1 MVVSMNMEHSP
12 GVPSEFAFETSS
24 FMRSYFKTLL
34 NPLVWNV
41 FILSQTLLLGET
53 EQENTLLKVK
63 MTGSSENIKPVV
75 QCPRT
80 WPGAGTAVP
89 YRLQQNGAQGIAPP
103 ASPSTPIVPGLQGL
117 LAAREAILT
126 GCILTTT
133 SVCSAVSHCLLAAA
147 CKQRSADFTM
157 PMAVL
162 LLYHPVQL
170 RVGCYY
176 LSCVKHGLC
185 CSLWCFLL
193 AKPFNS
199 SNHLYFYA
207 KRRDTYILQIHYF
220 FPVWEKKRGRNQERN
235 VFSLTC
241 SKGNCDFYP
250 CCREVHNF
258 LQPCSCFYWTFYS
271 VKM

>member
-1 MVVSMNMEHSP
+1 MKFLYSLTNTSP
-12 GVPSEFAFETSS
+12 RRDWTGK
-24 FMRSYFKTLL
+24 Y
-34 NPLVWNV
+34 
-41 FILSQTLLLGET
+41 
-53 EQENTLLKVK
+53 LLKVK

-89 YRLQQNGAQGIAPP
+89 YRLQRNGAQGIAPP
-103 ASPSTPIVPGLQGL
+103 ASPSAPIVPGLQGL

-133 SVCSAVSHCLLAAA
+133 SICSAVSHCLLAAA
-147 CKQRSADFTM
+147 CKQLSADFTI
-157 PMAVL
+157 PKAVL

-170 RVGCYY
+170 RVGCYS

-207 KRRDTYILQIHYF
+207 KRRDTYILQIRYF
-220 FPVWEKKRGRNQERN
+220 FLYEKREEERIKREMS
-235 VFSLTC
+235 SLTC
-241 SKGNCDFYP
+241 SKGNRDFYP
-250 CCREVHNF
+250 CCHEFHNF
-258 LQPCSCFYWTFYS
+258 LQLCSSFYWTFYS
-271 VKM
+271 VKMYYMIYTKEKTIQ